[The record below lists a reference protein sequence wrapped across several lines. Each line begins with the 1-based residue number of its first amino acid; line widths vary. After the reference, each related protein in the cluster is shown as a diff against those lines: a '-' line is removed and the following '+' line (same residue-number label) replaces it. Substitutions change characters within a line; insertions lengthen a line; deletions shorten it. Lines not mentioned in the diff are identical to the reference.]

1 MAADFERLKHQKNF
15 IGGQWVDAVG
25 GGTIEVVN
33 PATLHSIGHVPDG
46 GNQDAKN
53 AVDAAADAFDS
64 FRHSGVTHRVNLLRD
79 LHAAL
84 MDNQADLA
92 RLLVEE
98 QGKPMAEAKGEIAN
112 SAAYTLWFAEEARR
126 AYGETIP
133 SPWPDRRI
141 SVITQPVGVIAAIT
155 PWNFPSAMLARKI
168 APAIAV
174 GCTAVCKPSELTPF
188 SGLAWAA
195 LCEDVGVP
203 AGVVNVVTGDSS
215 AIGKVWSADERV
227 RKMTFTGSTRVG
239 KILLQQGAETVKKMS
254 MELGGNAPFL
264 VFDDADID
272 KAIEAGMAAKYRN
285 AGQTCV
291 CTNRF
296 YVQSGIYDAFVDKLV
311 AASEALTAGNNLEGT
326 HDQGPLINE
335 GALEKVS
342 DLVQDARKKGG
353 DIKTGGAR
361 MDGDGIFYQ
370 PTVVANATQDMR
382 IAREEVFGP
391 VAPVFKFETEAEAI
405 SMANDTDFGLAAY
418 FCTSDL
424 GRSVRVAEALDY
436 GLVGIN
442 EGVIATPE
450 APFGGFKQSG
460 LGREGSRHG
469 LDEYLERKY
478 ICTGGLGL

>member
-1 MAADFERLKHQKNF
+1 MVADFQRFKHQQSF
-15 IGGQWVDAVG
+15 INGQWVDAAD
-25 GGTIEVVN
+25 GGTIEVFN
-33 PATLHSIGHVPDG
+33 PATMEAIGHVPNG
-46 GNQDAKN
+46 GEMDAER
-53 AVDAAADAFDS
+53 AVDAAAAAFET
-64 FRHSGVTHRVNLLRD
+64 FRHSGVNERVKLLRD

-84 MDNQADLA
+84 MDNQDDLA

-98 QGKPMAEAKGEIAN
+98 QGKPMAEAKGEVAN

-195 LCEDVGVP
+195 LCQEVGVP
-203 AGVVNVVTGDSS
+203 NGVVNVITGDAA
-215 AIGKVWSADERV
+215 AIGKVWSADDRV

-239 KILLQQGAETVKKMS
+239 KILLEQGAATVKKMS
-254 MELGGNAPFL
+254 MELGGNAPFI
-264 VFDDADID
+264 VFDDADLD

-296 YVQSGIYDAFVDKLV
+296 YVQSGVYDAFVEKLV
-311 AASEALTAGNNLEGT
+311 AASEKLTAGNNLDGA
-326 HDQGPLINE
+326 HDQGPLINQ
-335 GALEKVS
+335 GALEKVTE
-342 DLVQDARKKGG
+342 LVEDAKAQGG
-353 DIKTGGAR
+353 DIKTGGGR
-361 MDGDGIFYQ
+361 MDRDGIFFE
-370 PTVVANATQDMR
+370 PTVVANATQHMR

-391 VAPVFKFETEAEAI
+391 VAPVFKFDTEEEAI
-405 SMANDTDFGLAAY
+405 AMANDTDFGLAAY
-418 FCTSDL
+418 FCTTDL
-424 GRSVRVAEALDY
+424 GRSVRVSEALDY

>member
-1 MAADFERLKHQKNF
+1 MAADFERLKHHKNF
-15 IGGQWVDAVG
+15 IGGQWVDAAS
-25 GGTIEVVN
+25 GGTIDVVN
-33 PATLHSIGHVPDG
+33 PATMGSIGTVPNG
-46 GNQDAKN
+46 EKQDAQA
-53 AVDAAADAFDS
+53 AVDAAADAFET
-64 FRHSGVTHRVNLLRD
+64 FRHSGVTQRVQLLRD
-79 LHAAL
+79 LHSAL
-84 MDNQADLA
+84 MDNQNELA
-92 RLLVEE
+92 HLLVEE
-98 QGKPMAEAKGEIAN
+98 QGKPLAEAKGEIAN
-112 SAAYTLWFAEEARR
+112 SAGYTLWFAEEARR

-195 LCEDVGVP
+195 LCEEVGVP
-203 AGVVNVVTGDSS
+203 AGVVNVLTGDAE
-215 AIGKVWSADERV
+215 AIGKVWSADGRV

-254 MELGGNAPFL
+254 MELGGNAPFI
-264 VFDDADID
+264 VFDDADLD

-296 YVQSGIYDAFVDKLV
+296 YVQAGVYDAFVEKLV
-311 AASEALTAGNNLEGT
+311 AASEKLTAGNNLEGA

-335 GALEKVS
+335 QALSKVTE
-342 DLVQDARKKGG
+342 LVEDARAQGG
-353 DIKTGGAR
+353 DVKTGGAR
-361 MDGDGIFYQ
+361 MDRDGVFFR
-370 PTVVANATQDMR
+370 PTVVANATQNMR
-382 IAREEVFGP
+382 IAKEEVFGP

-405 SMANDTDFGLAAY
+405 AMANDTDFGLAAY

-424 GRSVRVAEALDY
+424 GRSVRVSEALDY
-436 GLVGIN
+436 GLVGVN

-478 ICTGGLGL
+478 VCTGGLGL